1 MLNDKQN
8 VGGHLGCMKYSKL
21 MPEMSLVTRKYAE
34 NTPHIVIIVSTTNS
48 LGLNLNDKH
57 HFQNGCQWPWWM

>member
-1 MLNDKQN
+1 MLNNKKT

-34 NTPHIVIIVSTTNS
+34 NMP
-48 LGLNLNDKH
+48 
-57 HFQNGCQWPWWM
+57 QNGFHNK